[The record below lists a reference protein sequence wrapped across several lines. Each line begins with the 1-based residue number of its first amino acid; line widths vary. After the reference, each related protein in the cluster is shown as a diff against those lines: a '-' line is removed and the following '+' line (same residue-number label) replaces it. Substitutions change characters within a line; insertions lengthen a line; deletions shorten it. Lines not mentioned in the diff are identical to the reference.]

1 MLILFVVSDIK
12 MMDWREVVEV
22 VWSGVVTMC
31 QAWLTADFLPI
42 YHEAREGGESLD
54 HRRRGRESLP
64 ERQILGIFDPHKNW
78 LDDGIAPLP
87 ASLCLA
93 SHSICQNIFQ

>member
-1 MLILFVVSDIK
+1 M
-12 MMDWREVVEV
+12 
-22 VWSGVVTMC
+22 VTMC

-42 YHEAREGGESLD
+42 YHEAREGRESLD

-87 ASLCLA
+87 ASLFEDPGHVLRL
-93 SHSICQNIFQ
+93 IQFVKIF